1 MHRSTATRSLALL
14 TAIGALTSGCASA
27 RTSSRP
33 TPQVAEL
40 RHLADSLV
48 SDPMFRSAMW
58 GILVVDPERRD
69 TLYKHN
75 AGKLLI
81 PASNQKVL
89 IGGVALKLLGAD
101 FRYVTTVGS
110 TAPIV
115 DGVLAGDLV
124 VTGSGD
130 PSVSDRMAG
139 DAMAP
144 MRAIADSLAARG
156 LMRVSGGIVRG
167 GDAFPGAAVGF
178 GWPWNSLESAS
189 YAGVDELNFNEGI
202 TRLVVRGGPTIGDV
216 PLVTSSPARTFP
228 RLRVLARTAHPT
240 PSVNRRGGGRSSIR
254 ARPDSSDLALIIV
267 DGEIAPGDSTTITI
281 TQRDPSAAYLTAL
294 KEALLA
300 RGIAVDGHA
309 TPWGVVSSSQPLLS
323 VASPPLKEILGHF
336 LKPSQNAIG
345 EILLRT
351 LGSAKTGVGTPD
363 SGARVVRTQLMEWG
377 ALPDGFIVRDG
388 SGLSRS
394 DMVTPETLVT
404 IFAAMRTDPD
414 FRVFYDALPI
424 AGVDGTIRG
433 RMRDTPAMGNVH
445 AKTGTLDMVR
455 SLSGYVTSADGRLLI
470 FSMMANNWTVP
481 VREIERVQDAIAV
494 KLSQMRF
501 GER

>member
-1 MHRSTATRSLALL
+1 MVLL
-14 TAIGALTSGCASA
+14 TAIGTITAGCASA
-27 RTSSRP
+27 RPSTRP
-33 TPQVAEL
+33 TPQVAEF

-58 GILVVDPERRD
+58 GILIVDPESRD
-69 TLYKHN
+69 TLYQHN

-89 IGGVALKLLGAD
+89 IGSVALRLLGAD

-115 DGVLAGDLV
+115 DGVLSGDLV

-139 DAMAP
+139 DAMTP
-144 MRAIADSLAARG
+144 LRAIADSLAARG
-156 LMRVSGGIVRG
+156 LTRVSGGIVRG

-202 TRLVVRGGPTIGDV
+202 TRLVVRGGLTLGDV
-216 PLVTSSPARTFP
+216 PTVSSLPARTFP
-228 RLRVLARTAHPT
+228 RIRVLARTAHPT
-240 PSVNRRGGGRSSIR
+240 PSALPRRGGRSSIR
-254 ARPDSSDLALIIV
+254 ARPDSSDLALIIL
-267 DGEIAPGDSTTITI
+267 DGEIAPGDSATITI
-281 TQRDPSAAYLTAL
+281 TQRDPSVAYLTAL
-294 KEALLA
+294 KEALVA
-300 RGIAVDGHA
+300 RGIAVDGNA
-309 TPWGVVSSSQPLLS
+309 SSWGIVTTSQPL
-323 VASPPLKEILGHF
+323 VAISSPPLQEMLGHF

-351 LGSAKTGVGTPD
+351 LGSVRTGVGTPD
-363 SGARVVRTQLMEWG
+363 SGARVVRTQLLEWG

-394 DMVTPETLVT
+394 DMVTPATLVT
-404 IFAAMRTDPD
+404 IFDAMRRDSV

-455 SLSGYVTSADGRLLI
+455 SLSGYVTTADGRLLL
-470 FSMMANNWTVP
+470 FSMLANNWTVP

-494 KLSQMRF
+494 RLSQMRL
-501 GER
+501 GDR